1 LFSRQPISLEATT
14 SAGRA
19 KKDRGKFWEGL
30 GGYGSGLMDGLI
42 TPIPK
47 EEKPAGLE
55 IIGLRL
61 GILAHQQA

>member
-1 LFSRQPISLEATT
+1 LGWSYG
-14 SAGRA
+14 GRA
-19 KKDRGKFWEGL
+19 GEEGLGERWEGL